1 MTPADDTAPAP
12 AAAAAAATASVPI
25 VRALTILNRRGLH
38 ARAAAKFV
46 KLVSTFDANIRVT
59 RNGMDVGGDSIMGL
73 MMLAASPGSTITLI
87 ATGREAQPAVRAIV
101 DLVVRKFDED

>member
-1 MTPADDTAPAP
+1 MTPADDVSHTPAFPSPGPPAP
-12 AAAAAAATASVPI
+12 V
-25 VRALTILNRRGLH
+25 VRAVTILNRRGLH

-46 KLVSTFDANIRVT
+46 KLTATFDARVRVT

-87 ATGREAQPAVRAIV
+87 ATGREAQSAVRAIV

>member
-1 MTPADDTAPAP
+1 MTPADDSARAPEHGRD
-12 AAAAAAATASVPI
+12 SVPI
-25 VRALTILNRRGLH
+25 IRAVTILNRRGLH

-46 KLVSTFDANIRVT
+46 KLVSTFDAKVRVT

-73 MMLAASPGSTITLI
+73 MMLAASPGSTITLS

-101 DLVVRKFDED
+101 DLIVRKFDED

>member
-1 MTPADDTAPAP
+1 MLHGPTAHEI
-12 AAAAAAATASVPI
+12 TDRNKTFVC
-25 VRALTILNRRGLH
+25 LE
-38 ARAAAKFV
+38 AKFV
-46 KLVSTFDANIRVT
+46 KLTSTFDARVRVT

-87 ATGREAQPAVRAIV
+87 ATGREAEAAVRAIV

>member
-1 MTPADDTAPAP
+1 MTPADDTAPFGSRTP
-12 AAAAAAATASVPI
+12 V
-25 VRALTILNRRGLH
+25 VRAVTILNRRGLH

-46 KLVSTFDANIRVT
+46 KLTSTFDARVRVT

-87 ATGREAQPAVRAIV
+87 ATGREAEAAVRAIV